1 MYTTPKTYIDDIT
14 VTTTELDLE
23 NDFGKFKSIV
33 IFEYLTWSFSA
44 LLEYNVSVIGD
55 TNVSCRVSL
64 IDKDEYYAAFNV
76 DYFRNFTGVLKIVK
90 PKLWWP
96 YLMDPQPGY
105 LYTFQV
111 SNTNQ

>member
-1 MYTTPKTYIDDIT
+1 MT
-14 VTTTELDLE
+14 V
-23 NDFGKFKSIV
+23 S
-33 IFEYLTWSFSA
+33 
-44 LLEYNVSVIGD
+44 GD

-76 DYFRNFTGVLKIVK
+76 DHSANFSGVLKIVS

-96 YLMDPQPGY
+96 YLMDPEPGY

-111 SNTNQ
+111 SKPLWSVFLQWKYFDYLEQVLTKEPQA